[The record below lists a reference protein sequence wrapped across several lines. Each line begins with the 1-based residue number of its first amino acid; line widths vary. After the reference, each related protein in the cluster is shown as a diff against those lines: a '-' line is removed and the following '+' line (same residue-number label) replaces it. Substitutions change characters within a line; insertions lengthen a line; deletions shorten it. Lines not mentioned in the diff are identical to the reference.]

1 MDSEPV
7 LLTKRVRL
15 LISILII
22 GHLLALVLPPL
33 SVQTRGSIGQSPSVS
48 TALDFFEPY
57 SQALYIDRGYA
68 FFAPD
73 PGPSHL
79 IQVAISR
86 PEEPLLEKMYP
97 DRNEQWPRLL
107 YHRHFMLSEF
117 MHEIYQP
124 PGPSE
129 ELLKA
134 NRQEARYWSLLRA
147 RYKHVHQS
155 IVDHLKYE
163 YPGDEVAI
171 RRIEHLVPDLID
183 YQQEP
188 IELTDKRLYR
198 VLLDKPIEQ
207 DANE

>member
-1 MDSEPV
+1 
-7 LLTKRVRL
+7 
-15 LISILII
+15 
-22 GHLLALVLPPL
+22 
-33 SVQTRGSIGQSPSVS
+33 
-48 TALDFFEPY
+48 
-57 SQALYIDRGYA
+57 
-68 FFAPD
+68 
-73 PGPSHL
+73 
-79 IQVAISR
+79 
-86 PEEPLLEKMYP
+86 MYP
-97 DRNEQWPRLL
+97 DRNQQWPRLL

-124 PGPSE
+124 PGPSA

-155 IVDHLKYE
+155 IVDHLKHE

>member
-1 MDSEPV
+1 MDREPV

-22 GHLLALVLPPL
+22 GHLLALGLPPL
-33 SVQTRGSIGQSPSVS
+33 SVQTRGVIGQSPSVS
-48 TALDFFEPY
+48 TALELFEPY

-79 IQVAISR
+79 IQVAFTGPDGNFR
-86 PEEPLLEKMYP
+86 ERMYP
-97 DRNEQWPRLL
+97 DRNVQWPRLL

-117 MHEIYQP
+117 MHEVYQP

-129 ELLKA
+129 QLRKA
-134 NRQEARYWSLLRA
+134 NPQEARYWALLRA

-155 IVDHLKYE
+155 IVEHLQHEHPSDK
-163 YPGDEVAI
+163 VAI

-188 IELTDKRLYR
+188 IELTDRRLYR
-198 VLLDKPIEQ
+198 VLLDQPIRQGGDE
-207 DANE
+207 